1 MFLLRLVPG
10 RVRAY
15 VYKNRSVF
23 KRAIV
28 VVRSLL
34 PARMAKHLIL
44 WTEKA
49 AFSFT
54 PAHQTD
60 TLPPIFIYW
69 ATKFI
74 KPKFEKLGA
83 SSPEDLYFTE
93 IVRSFAVPARSNGL
107 QLASFGCGACELE
120 ARLSRRLLDAGIDS
134 RIDCIDINSGLL
146 EIGKSNAANCG
157 VEGRLNFIVAD
168 CSSYVSES
176 GYDAIIVN
184 QFFHHVDALEQFC
197 EVLEK
202 SLLEDGL
209 LLSSDVVGRN
219 GHVLWPSV
227 AEDVQIFWRE
237 LAEDKKIDR
246 ADGRIKSQYESVD
259 HSAYSNEGV
268 RAQDV
273 VESLLKRFDFDL
285 FLTFGA
291 VVMPFV
297 ERRFGFNF
305 SADSGDTEF
314 IDRVAIFDEERSVV
328 GAFPGSNMF
337 AVLRKKGKA
346 NRKIYDPI
354 SPSDHVRLT
363 KEQLFLALDPAPLRS
378 QSRGS

>member
-1 MFLLRLVPG
+1 MFLLQLVPG

-28 VVRSLL
+28 FIRSLL
-34 PARMAKHLIL
+34 PAWMAKHLIL
-44 WTEKA
+44 WAEKA

-60 TLPPIFIYW
+60 TLPPIFMYW
-69 ATKFI
+69 AAKFI

-83 SSPEDLYFTE
+83 SSPEDLYFKE
-93 IVRSFAVPARSNGL
+93 IVRSFAAPTLKNDL
-107 QLASFGCGACELE
+107 KLASFGCGACELE
-120 ARLSRRLLDAGIDS
+120 IRLARRLLDAGIDS

-146 EIGKSNAANCG
+146 ELGKSNAVNSG

-168 CSSYVSES
+168 CASYVAKFE
-176 GYDAIIVN
+176 YDAIIVN
-184 QFFHHVDALEQFC
+184 QFFHHIDALERFC
-197 EVLEK
+197 EGLES
-202 SLLEDGL
+202 SLSDNGL
-209 LLSSDVVGRN
+209 LLSSDMIGRN

-227 AEDVQIFWRE
+227 AEDVQVFWQE
-237 LAEDKKIDR
+237 LPEEKKIDR
-246 ADGRIKSQYESVD
+246 ADGRIKYQYESVD

-268 RAQDV
+268 HAQEV

-305 SADSGDTEF
+305 SADSEDTEF
-314 IDRVAIFDEERSVV
+314 IDRVAIFDEERSAA

-337 AVLRKKGKA
+337 AALRKKGKA
-346 NRKIYDPI
+346 DRKLYDPI

-363 KEQLFLALDPAPLRS
+363 KEQLLLASDPTLLRS
-378 QSRGS
+378 QSPRS

>member
-1 MFLLRLVPG
+1 MFLLQLIPA

-15 VYKNRSVF
+15 VYENRSAF

-28 VVRSLL
+28 FIRSLL
-34 PARMAKHLIL
+34 PAWMAKHLLL
-44 WTEKA
+44 WAEKA

-60 TLPPIFIYW
+60 TLPPIFMYW

-74 KPKFEKLGA
+74 RPKFEKLGA
-83 SSPEDLYFTE
+83 DSPEDLYFKE
-93 IVRSFAVPARSNGL
+93 IVRSFGANAHGKRL
-107 QLASFGCGACELE
+107 KLASFGSGACELE
-120 ARLSRRLLDAGIDS
+120 VRLSRRLLDAGIDS

-146 EIGKSNAANCG
+146 KFGKSNATDNG
-157 VEGRLNFIVAD
+157 VEERMSFIEAD
-168 CSSYVSES
+168 CASYVSES

-184 QFFHHVDALEQFC
+184 QFFHHVDALERFC
-197 EVLEK
+197 EGLEK
-202 SLLEDGL
+202 SLLDDGL
-209 LLSSDVVGRN
+209 LLSSDMVGRN

-227 AEDVQIFWRE
+227 AEDVQVFWRE
-237 LAEDKKIDR
+237 LPEQKKIDR
-246 ADGRIKSQYESVD
+246 ADGRVKSEYESVD

-268 RAQDV
+268 RAQEV

-305 SADSGDTEF
+305 SVDSEDAEF
-314 IDRVAIFDEERSVV
+314 IDRVAIFDEERSAA

-337 AVLRKKGKA
+337 AALTKKGKA
-346 NRKIYDPI
+346 DRKLYDPI

-363 KEQLFLALDPAPLRS
+363 KEQLLLASL
-378 QSRGS
+378 